1 MNNLLFRYVKK
12 MVPKISETELIAL
25 RSGTTCIDKQIFEG
39 KVAIPEF
46 KNQTY
51 EKNKL
56 KGFDRKINWLL
67 KTYGDQPVYP
77 NPNSQKIMEYIK
89 SNRFFSFIID
99 EKYGGTKLSIKDLS
113 SVLTKITTKS
123 PCLGVTVMVPNS
135 LGPGELLAHYGTEQQ
150 KDKYL
155 PGLSKGDYVP
165 CFGLTGPNNGSDAV
179 GSIDEG
185 IVRMKDGKRVIN
197 VTINKRYI
205 TLAPVANLVGLAFR
219 LRDPDNLLQEGE
231 EGITVAL
238 ISGDHEGLKK
248 ETHHNPMN
256 AGFPNG
262 TLKGTFDIE
271 VDQIIGGEK
280 NAGNGWKMLMEC
292 LAAGRGICLPSTALA
307 SSKVASYGIFNY
319 GRHRKQFNIPIL
331 KMEGVSEKFLD
342 MIYHTWVIQS
352 GIHLTNSLLDE
363 GEKPA
368 VISALMKQQTTD
380 RGRIVLDYAMDIHA
394 GSAIC
399 LGYGNFLE
407 KFYRSAPIGITVEGS
422 NTLTRNLIIFG
433 QGLNKSHPYIFPVF
447 ESILK
452 NDKEEFGKNLKK
464 IVGHTL
470 GLYSKSFNPFYF
482 GEKKLEKQTIDFAC
496 LSNFVALKG
505 GAIKKEQ
512 FLSAHMAD
520 IFSNIY
526 FAHALRWYNKQN
538 NVSSVLTDYCVER
551 LMNENNEKIN
561 TVINN
566 YPNLRLFLWHLKSNV
581 KTENY
586 NEKRKILKEI
596 NENSKIMDFIKEDV
610 FTEGTILED
619 LERLNI
625 LDSES
630 DEYKNLYNKVISV
643 GEFKNF

>member
-1 MNNLLFRYVKK
+1 MNNLLFNFVKK
-12 MVPKISETELIAL
+12 IVPRISQTELIAL
-25 RSGTTCIDKQIFEG
+25 RSGTTCIDRQIFQG
-39 KVAIPEF
+39 KVDIPEF
-46 KNQTY
+46 KNLEG
-51 EKNKL
+51 EKSKVE
-56 KGFDRKINWLL
+56 KFDKDINTLL
-67 KTYGDQPVYP
+67 KRYGDEQVYP
-77 NPNSQKIMEYIK
+77 NPNSENIMNFIK

-99 EKYGGTKLSIKDLS
+99 EKYGGNKLSIKDLS
-113 SVLTKITTKS
+113 SILTKITTKS

-135 LGPGELLAHYGTEQQ
+135 LGPGELLAHYGTEDQ

-155 PGLSKGDYVP
+155 PGLSKGEYVP

-185 IVRMKDGKRVIN
+185 FVRMKDGKRVVRVKID
-197 VTINKRYI
+197 KRYI

-219 LRDPDNLLQEGE
+219 LRDPDNLLKEGE

-238 ISGDHEGLKK
+238 IEGDHEGLKK
-248 ETHHNPMN
+248 STHHNPMN

-262 TLKGTFDIE
+262 TLKGEFDIE
-271 VDQIIGGEK
+271 MDQIIGGEK

-307 SSKVASYGIFNY
+307 SSKVASFGIFNY

-331 KMEGVSEKFLD
+331 NMEGVAEKFLD
-342 MIYHTWVIQS
+342 MMYHTWVIQS

-380 RGRIVLDYAMDIHA
+380 RGRTVLDYAMDIHA

-422 NTLTRNLIIFG
+422 NTLTRNLIVFG
-433 QGLNKSHPYIFPVF
+433 QGLNKSHPYIFPIL
-447 ESILK
+447 ESIL
-452 NDKEEFGKNLKK
+452 NDDKERFRENFRK
-464 IVGHTL
+464 IVGHSL
-470 GLYSKSFNPFYF
+470 GLYAKSFNPLHFN
-482 GEKKLEKQTIDFAC
+482 KLQKQTIDFAC

-526 FAHALRWYNKQN
+526 LAHSVKWYNEQN
-538 NVSSVLTDYCVER
+538 DVSELFTNYCIER
-551 LMNENNEKIN
+551 LTNENNEKIN

-566 YPNLRLFLWHLKSNV
+566 YPLFKVFLPHLKNSV
-581 KTENY
+581 KTDNY
-586 NEKRKILKEI
+586 KQKRFIMEEIEK
-596 NENSKIMDFIKEDV
+596 NPKIMEFVKQDIFM
-610 FTEGTILED
+610 EGTILED

-625 LDSES
+625 LDPES
-630 DEYKNLYNKVISV
+630 DEYKNLYRKVISV
-643 GEFKNF
+643 GEFKNY

>member
-25 RSGTTCIDKQIFEG
+25 RSGTTCIDKQIFQG
-39 KVAIPEF
+39 KVSIPEF
-46 KNQTY
+46 KSEIY

-77 NPNSQKIMEYIK
+77 NPNSEKIMEYIK

-99 EKYGGTKLSIKDLS
+99 EKYGGTKLSVKDLS

-123 PCLGVTVMVPNS
+123 PSIGVTVMVPNS

-185 IVRMKDGKRVIN
+185 FVTMKDGKRVIR

-292 LAAGRGICLPSTALA
+292 LAAGRGICLPATALA

-352 GIHLTNSLLDE
+352 GIHLTNSLLDA

-452 NDKEEFGKNLKK
+452 NDKQEFGKNFKK

-470 GLYSKSFNPFYF
+470 GLYAKSFNPFYF

-526 FAHALRWYNKQN
+526 FAHAVRWYNKQN
-538 NVSSVLTDYCVER
+538 NISSVLTDYCVER

-596 NENSKIMDFIKEDV
+596 NENPKIMDFIKEDV